1 MSVITISA
9 ESATLILNDRS
20 ITAFAEGDYLTM
32 TPANAATAHVNSASG
47 GVTIAER
54 FDRDVYDLVV
64 RVQKYSGD
72 DVFLLGLLNSEDVTI
87 INGSLKEAYT
97 SDGAAG
103 VESWNLD
110 SGSITT
116 QPTQTKNNQDGNA
129 LMEYTI
135 RFRTARRSL

>member
-9 ESATLILNDRS
+9 DSATLILNDRS
-20 ITAFAEGDYLTM
+20 ITSFAEGDYLTM
-32 TPANAATAHVNSASG
+32 TPANAATSHVNSASG
-47 GVTIAER
+47 GATIAER
-54 FDRDVYDLVV
+54 VDRDVYDLMV
-64 RVQKYSGD
+64 RVQKYSSD
-72 DVFLLGLLNSEDVTI
+72 DVFLLGLVNGEGVTLVA
-87 INGSLKEAYT
+87 GSLKESYT
-97 SDGAAG
+97 ADGTAG

-129 LMEYTI
+129 LMEYTV